1 MRRIPEPT
9 TLQRR
14 WLRSL
19 AFLPFLALIAC
30 AVSVR
35 VAGDDRLKAL
45 REKVANELRRQDA
58 AWDDLTVR
66 FSINDVLKDAGAKEF
81 VPGVSIRGLWVVTKN
96 GQELVRRETV
106 RSPGG
111 GRDGHVQAASFDG
124 EFYMD
129 ASNQKQGS
137 GGVGHRISS
146 FLMTSDSPKGFGLA
160 VTGLELSMPMSVQEF
175 VRREQVTINVDATT
189 DTVVVEGADPLA
201 DGFHLRLVLSPVYGF
216 RPIRI
221 ESRDSKG
228 LYTTWDIKEYQEVV
242 GIRGSFWFPKRVER
256 HGYRPSPREVGTIS
270 TFSLDKIE
278 CDRHPDRREFR
289 FSYPRGALI
298 VSSDTGE
305 GFYLTAD
312 STPEDVPGFKGKQMS
327 YREHD
332 SRDRLQS
339 APPPRRRHLLLIANV
354 VILAFVGAAAIYWL
368 RKGRK
373 I

>member
-1 MRRIPEPT
+1 MRYSIDN
-9 TLQRR
+9 L
-14 WLRSL
+14 
-19 AFLPFLALIAC
+19 
-30 AVSVR
+30 
-35 VAGDDRLKAL
+35 LKGIG
-45 REKVANELRRQDA
+45 EKQ
-58 AWDDLTVR
+58 
-66 FSINDVLKDAGAKEF
+66 FS
-81 VPGVSIRGLWVVTKN
+81 PGVTTRGLWTVTKD
-96 GQELVRRETV
+96 GRELVRRETV

-111 GRDGHVQAASFDG
+111 GRDGHIDAASFDG
-124 EFYMD
+124 EYYMNL
-129 ASNQKQGS
+129 SNQAEGS
-137 GGVGHRISS
+137 GGVGHQSDS
-146 FLMTSDSPKGFGLA
+146 FLMTLDSPKGFGLV
-160 VTGLELSMPMSVQEF
+160 VTGLELGMPMRVQEF
-175 VRREQVTINVDATT
+175 VQRDQATITVDATT

-327 YREHD
+327 YSEHD